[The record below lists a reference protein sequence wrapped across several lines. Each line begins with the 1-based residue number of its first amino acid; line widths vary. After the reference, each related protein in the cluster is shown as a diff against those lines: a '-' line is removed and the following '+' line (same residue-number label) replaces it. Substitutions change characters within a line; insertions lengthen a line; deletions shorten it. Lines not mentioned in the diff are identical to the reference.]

1 MIKFINKYER
11 YISIIFIV
19 ISITL
24 LLIGIFTR
32 SLENKSIYIIFGEF
46 FCVAGILISLI
57 DRNEQKPKRGFE
69 LVSENNKKTSNT
81 HVILPQRATKNS
93 AAYDF
98 YSNDECAV
106 LPNQVVKFW
115 TDVKAYMQP
124 DEFLMLDVRSSMG
137 GKFMLANTIGIV
149 DSDYYDNE
157 DNEGNIGIFLKNISD
172 EPQIIHVGDKI
183 GQGLFVKYLIV
194 DDDNA
199 TRTRKG
205 GFGSTNEN

>member
-11 YISIIFIV
+11 YISIIFLV

-69 LVSENNKKTSNT
+69 LVSEKNKKTSNT

-157 DNEGNIGIFLKNISD
+157 SNEGNICIILKNISN
-172 EPQIIHVGDKI
+172 ETQTIEKGTKI
-183 GQGLFVKYLIV
+183 AQAIFMKYLKI
-194 DDDNA
+194 DNDNI
-199 TRTRKG
+199 TTKRSG
-205 GFGSTNEN
+205 GLGSSGK